1 MSTICGCKTAP
12 AVTQF
17 GSKNGGSFLNDHFS
31 LGGDLRPSPSG
42 PDAAQAPASR
52 RARASLGDATHFARA
67 AFVIALILLVVAAI
81 ATVLPAPSPE
91 LVLSVFAL
99 LEVVLLWQLYR
110 SIAAAT
116 AQQDADRILIA
127 QSDLVIAESRH
138 RLKNLIAIIGA
149 LAKNSRRPNETS
161 IEAYLTRFLGRLHAL
176 GEAADQVLARR
187 HADVEIGELITATL
201 KPFMSEKRRLS
212 LGGPRLL
219 VSAQTGGSLAL
230 AVHEL
235 ATNALKYGAL
245 SQPTGTV
252 QLSWTLRAEG
262 SGQRLILDWR
272 EAGGPPVRAPT
283 EEGFGSRLIRTTA
296 ANEKEACV
304 ELAFAATGLV
314 CTISFIVPG

>member
-1 MSTICGCKTAP
+1 
-12 AVTQF
+12 
-17 GSKNGGSFLNDHFS
+17 
-31 LGGDLRPSPSG
+31 
-42 PDAAQAPASR
+42 
-52 RARASLGDATHFARA
+52 LGDAWRCARA
-67 AFVIALILLVVAAI
+67 AVVIALIFLVVAAI
-81 ATVLPAPSPE
+81 AAFIPGPAPD
-91 LVLSVFAL
+91 LMLCAFAL
-99 LEVVLLWQLYR
+99 LEIGILWQLYR
-110 SIAAAT
+110 LIAAAT
-116 AQQDADRILIA
+116 AQHDANKILIA
-127 QSDLVIAESRH
+127 QNDLVLGESRH
-138 RLKNLIAIIGA
+138 RLKNLITIIGA

-212 LGGPRLL
+212 LSGPRFL

-252 QLSWTLRAEG
+252 QLSWALRAEG
-262 SGQRLILDWR
+262 SGQRLVMDWR
-272 EAGGPPVRAPT
+272 EAGGPSVRPPT
-283 EEGFGSRLIRTTA
+283 EEGFGTRLIRTTA
-296 ANEKEACV
+296 ANEKEASV
-304 ELAFAATGLV
+304 ELSFAATGLV